1 MKEQILLN
9 RPFDAHMHWR
19 QPGLL
24 EQVAPYSMNQ
34 FAGGLVMPNTNP
46 KILSLPQL
54 LWYRKAV
61 LGFLKE
67 VQSDFFT
74 LFTYY
79 LSAELS
85 EDDLREAWSQK
96 LIHAVKYY
104 PKGGT
109 TASDKGLTGF
119 REVYPLLAVM
129 EELGIPLLI
138 HGETPEIDGMVVDD
152 FQREQVF
159 METEL
164 VDLVHAFPGL
174 RIVLEHIT
182 TEAAANF
189 VLAHANV
196 YATITPQHCLLDRR
210 ALFNGISFDERTPY
224 FDLNK
229 NGMHPAMM
237 CRPILKHERDLEG
250 IRSALFYQVNHG
262 LKKFGLGT
270 DTAPHTAD
278 KKYCECG
285 ACGVFS
291 APIALELYAMAFEQ
305 MGILEHLSVFAC
317 EVMPAFYGITDQL
330 PSKQV
335 ILEPKFQRVENNYH
349 GIVTPF
355 AGVEI
360 PWTACVQ

>member
-1 MKEQILLN
+1 
-9 RPFDAHMHWR
+9 
-19 QPGLL
+19 
-24 EQVAPYSMNQ
+24 
-34 FAGGLVMPNTNP
+34 
-46 KILSLPQL
+46 
-54 LWYRKAV
+54 
-61 LGFLKE
+61 
-67 VQSDFFT
+67 
-74 LFTYY
+74 
-79 LSAELS
+79 
-85 EDDLREAWSQK
+85 
-96 LIHAVKYY
+96 
-104 PKGGT
+104 
-109 TASDKGLTGF
+109 
-119 REVYPLLAVM
+119 
-129 EELGIPLLI
+129 
-138 HGETPEIDGMVVDD
+138 
-152 FQREQVF
+152 
-159 METEL
+159 
-164 VDLVHAFPGL
+164 
-174 RIVLEHIT
+174 
-182 TEAAANF
+182 
-189 VLAHANV
+189 
-196 YATITPQHCLLDRR
+196 
-210 ALFNGISFDERTPY
+210 
-224 FDLNK
+224 
-229 NGMHPAMM
+229 MM

>member
-1 MKEQILLN
+1 
-9 RPFDAHMHWR
+9 
-19 QPGLL
+19 
-24 EQVAPYSMNQ
+24 
-34 FAGGLVMPNTNP
+34 MPNTNP

-285 ACGVFS
+285 ACGVF
-291 APIALELYAMAFEQ
+291 
-305 MGILEHLSVFAC
+305 
-317 EVMPAFYGITDQL
+317 
-330 PSKQV
+330 
-335 ILEPKFQRVENNYH
+335 
-349 GIVTPF
+349 
-355 AGVEI
+355 
-360 PWTACVQ
+360 TATASC

>member
-210 ALFNGISFDERTPY
+210 ALFNGSFMSGLLIMLAFALGTLPMLALLS
-224 FDLNK
+224 F
-229 NGMHPAMM
+229 GSASFAHS
-237 CRPILKHERDLEG
+237 KHAPLFFK
-250 IRSALFYQVNHG
+250 SAGVIVV
-262 LKKFGLGT
+262 GLGI
-270 DTAPHTAD
+270 
-278 KKYCECG
+278 
-285 ACGVFS
+285 FS
-291 APIALELYAMAFEQ
+291 LLAGLAGLGIIQPIFN
-305 MGILEHLSVFAC
+305 I
-317 EVMPAFYGITDQL
+317 
-330 PSKQV
+330 
-335 ILEPKFQRVENNYH
+335 
-349 GIVTPF
+349 
-355 AGVEI
+355 
-360 PWTACVQ
+360 